1 MVTKI
6 GFQVALGALL
16 ILGLSACSRSGSGSE
31 SSSSPSQI
39 AAQVNDKEIS
49 IHQVQA
55 MIEFQPVLS
64 KQFGDKAYEKA
75 LDSLIEQELAS
86 QAARTAGLEQSP
98 KVVQALELA
107 KREVLARAYQDQ
119 LAAKV
124 ALPDESAVSAY
135 FDAHPEL
142 FAQRQQYVLQ
152 ELVVKAEPTQLTGL
166 QERIASL
173 GSVSELNALVSQSG
187 LPHSVKNGT
196 YWAESLPMDVL
207 PQLAKRKPGQS
218 LVVAK
223 PEGLLILTVVSTES
237 APVSLV
243 QVRGAIRDA
252 LLTQSRKDALR
263 KGMESLRQ
271 QAKISKA
278 TSPASS
284 APR

>member
-6 GFQVALGALL
+6 GFRVGLGVLL
-16 ILGLSACSRSGSGSE
+16 ILGLSACTRSGTESGA
-31 SSSSPSQI
+31 SSSPTQI

-55 MIEFQPVLS
+55 MIEFQPALV
-64 KQFGDKAYEKA
+64 KQFGEKAYEKA

-86 QAARTAGLEQSP
+86 QAARSAGLEQSP

-119 LAAKV
+119 LASKV
-124 ALPDESAVSAY
+124 ALPDENAVSTY

-152 ELVVKAEPTQLTGL
+152 ELTVKAESAQLTSL
-166 QERIASL
+166 LERVPNL

-196 YWAESLPMDVL
+196 YWAESLPIDVL
-207 PQLAKRKPGQS
+207 PQLAKRKPDQS
-218 LVVAK
+218 LLVAK
-223 PEGLLILTVVSTES
+223 PDGLLILTVVSTES

-271 QAKISKA
+271 QAKINKVA
-278 TSPASS
+278 SPASS
-284 APR
+284 VK

>member
-6 GFQVALGALL
+6 GFRVGLGVLL
-16 ILGLSACSRSGSGSE
+16 ILGLSACTRSGTESGAN
-31 SSSSPSQI
+31 SSPTQI

-55 MIEFQPVLS
+55 MIEFQPALV
-64 KQFGDKAYEKA
+64 KQFGENAYEKA

-86 QAARTAGLEQSP
+86 QAARSAGLEQSP

-119 LAAKV
+119 LASKV
-124 ALPDESAVSAY
+124 ALPDENAVSTY

-152 ELVVKAEPTQLTGL
+152 ELTVKAESAQLTSL
-166 QERIASL
+166 LERVPNL

-218 LVVAK
+218 LLVAK
-223 PEGLLILTVVSTES
+223 PDGLLILTVVSTES

-271 QAKISKA
+271 QAKINKVA
-278 TSPASS
+278 SPASS
-284 APR
+284 VK

>member
-6 GFQVALGALL
+6 GFRVGLGVLL
-16 ILGLSACSRSGSGSE
+16 ILGLSACTRSGTESGAN
-31 SSSSPSQI
+31 SSPTQI

-55 MIEFQPVLS
+55 MIEFQPALV
-64 KQFGDKAYEKA
+64 KQFGEKAYEKA

-86 QAARTAGLEQSP
+86 QAARSAGLEQSP

-119 LAAKV
+119 LASKV
-124 ALPDESAVSAY
+124 ALPDENAVSTY

-152 ELVVKAEPTQLTGL
+152 ELTVKAESAQLTSL
-166 QERIASL
+166 LERVPNL

-218 LVVAK
+218 LLVAK
-223 PEGLLILTVVSTES
+223 PDGLLILTVVSTES

-271 QAKISKA
+271 QAKVNKVA
-278 TSPASS
+278 SPASS
-284 APR
+284 VK

>member
-6 GFQVALGALL
+6 GFRVGLGVLL
-16 ILGLSACSRSGSGSE
+16 VLGLSACSRSGSE
-31 SSSSPSQI
+31 SNASPTQI

-55 MIEFQPVLS
+55 MIEFQPALV
-64 KQFGDKAYEKA
+64 KQFGEKAYEKA

-86 QAARTAGLEQSP
+86 QAARSVGLEQSP

-119 LAAKV
+119 LASKV
-124 ALPDESAVSAY
+124 ALPDENAVSAY

-152 ELVVKAEPTQLTGL
+152 ELAVKAEPAQLASL
-166 QERIASL
+166 QERIPSVE
-173 GSVSELNALVSQSG
+173 SVSQLNALVSQTG

-223 PEGLLILTVVSTES
+223 PDGLVILTVVSTES

-271 QAKISKA
+271 QAKINKVA
-278 TSPASS
+278 SPASS
-284 APR
+284 VK